1 MEKTVIRIF
10 GHYLRRETL
19 LKVLFDVGLL
29 LIIMACID
37 IAHASGMSGGLTML
51 SMHGVSLTAGTIL
64 VNSASGLYRPSINSS
79 LSHSMLKAAL
89 ALLVGL
95 PLAYATLTV
104 LTAGLPHHAAI
115 ISTALAGITGVIVHR
130 VYANHVSGASRPY
143 SRVLIFGCGQ
153 AAELVGRSLAAP
165 GLRTEIVGYFPGPN
179 EGHPAVPLQQVLQG
193 EGTLRDFATKL
204 KVDEIVVALSERRGG
219 SMPLRELLDC
229 KVSGIR
235 VSDTTAHFER
245 NLGQIRIDHV
255 HAGWLIFGDG
265 FNRGLY
271 RIVVKRAF
279 DLVAAATLL
288 ALAAPLMLITAC
300 LIVLESR
307 GPVFYRQERIG
318 QHGKVFKVLKF
329 RSMRTDAEKDGRPRW
344 ASRSDGRITRVGRF
358 IRTYRIDEIPQLLNV
373 FKGEMSLVGPR
384 PERPFFVERLARE
397 IPYYSVR
404 HSVKP
409 GITGWAQV
417 RYQYGATLKDSIEKL
432 QFDLYYVKNST
443 LFLDLL
449 ILFQTVA
456 VVVSGKGAR

>member
-1 MEKTVIRIF
+1 M
-10 GHYLRRETL
+10 
-19 LKVLFDVGLL
+19 VG
-29 LIIMACID
+29 
-37 IAHASGMSGGLTML
+37 
-51 SMHGVSLTAGTIL
+51 
-64 VNSASGLYRPSINSS
+64 
-79 LSHSMLKAAL
+79 
-89 ALLVGL
+89 
-95 PLAYATLTV
+95 
-104 LTAGLPHHAAI
+104 
-115 ISTALAGITGVIVHR
+115 
-130 VYANHVSGASRPY
+130 
-143 SRVLIFGCGQ
+143 
-153 AAELVGRSLAAP
+153 LAAP

-179 EGHPAVPLQQVLQG
+179 EAHPVVPLQQVLLG

-235 VSDTTAHFER
+235 VSDTTTHFER

-255 HAGWLIFGDG
+255 HAGWMIFGDG

-288 ALAAPLMLITAC
+288 ALAAPLMLITAG
-300 LIVLESR
+300 LIALESR

-318 QHGKVFKVLKF
+318 QYGKVFKVLKF